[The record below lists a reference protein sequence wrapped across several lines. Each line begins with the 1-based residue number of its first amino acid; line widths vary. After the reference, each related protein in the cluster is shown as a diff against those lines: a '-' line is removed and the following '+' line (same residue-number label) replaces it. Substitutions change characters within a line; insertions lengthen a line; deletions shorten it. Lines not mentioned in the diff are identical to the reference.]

1 MPTFSRRQLLERT
14 CLGFGNL
21 VLADLLNGAATY
33 NDLKPRRKHLPGQP
47 LPGGVE
53 IHQLNN
59 VNTLLPCPFEFRK
72 HG

>member
-33 NDLKPRRKHLPGQP
+33 NDLKPRRKHFPGQP
-47 LPGGVE
+47 LRQGSMSEYWLQWGRD
-53 IHQLNN
+53 Q
-59 VNTLLPCPFEFRK
+59 
-72 HG
+72 